1 MHYLCPLC
9 SAPLTLTDRTWG
21 CPQQHKFDMAKEGY
35 VNLLPVQ
42 KKNSKDPGD
51 NKQMMF
57 ARREFLNEGYYR
69 YRLWGRVLQPAFIQC
84 VESAP

>member
-1 MHYLCPLC
+1 
-9 SAPLTLTDRTWG
+9 
-21 CPQQHKFDMAKEGY
+21 MAKEGY

-57 ARREFLNEGYYR
+57 ARREFLNEGYYQGLSDKVNELAIEFGADAKQILDIGCGEG
-69 YRLWGRVLQPAFIQC
+69 YYSQRLFNVLSQQHD
-84 VESAP
+84 